1 MEVVSLLIVK
11 SSHCVS
17 CTVIHSCVLCGHR
30 AQLQGELFLR
40 HVSGDGDAAFEG
52 CAVVSAST
60 RMYVPHPLQALPWRL
75 VDPAPVVTTGES
87 RDCTGEG
94 QSL

>member
-1 MEVVSLLIVK
+1 VSGLTAK

-30 AQLQGELFLR
+30 AQLQGELFLGCF
-40 HVSGDGDAAFEG
+40 SGDGDAAFEG
-52 CAVVSAST
+52 WAVVSAST
-60 RMYVPHPLQALPWRL
+60 KMYVPHPLQALSWGL
-75 VDPAPVVTTGES
+75 ADPAPVVTTGKS

-94 QSL
+94 QGL